1 MRRQTVVATFMAMYR
16 RDVLNRKIG
25 ERNEKRKERKRNRD
39 EN

>member
-1 MRRQTVVATFMAMYR
+1 MVATFVTMYR

-25 ERNEKRKERKRNRD
+25 ERKEKRKERKRNGE

>member
-1 MRRQTVVATFMAMYR
+1 MYR

-25 ERNEKRKERKRNRD
+25 ERKEKRKERKRNGE